1 MRVFAEY
8 IELSNGHKYRKKT
21 LLKFGDSQHVIGSAV
36 LINPGSAEPISALS
50 TADEKWLSQ
59 FYLANH
65 AFDLMNVAEWRE
77 FSCDATMRFLAK
89 IFNGSYLGEELAL
102 NGVIQLFNCSYY
114 KDQYLDEA
122 REYLNVN
129 TDFMFNEYPLLLDK
143 PVYFGWGNEGKRGS
157 VHQTAKTIFTKYNLA
172 LTPIYEPNFYC
183 NPFYHPMYVNRS
195 YKSNKKTQKLL
206 ADFHRQVRKANKLLC
221 N

>member
-21 LLKFGDSQHVIGSAV
+21 LLKLGDAHHLIGSAI
-36 LINPGSAEPISALS
+36 LINPGSAEPISTLS
-50 TADEKWLSQ
+50 ADDEKWLNQ

-65 AFDLMNVAEWRE
+65 SMDLTNLGEWRE

-89 IFNGSYLGEELAL
+89 IFNGSYIGQETAL

-114 KDQYLDEA
+114 KNQH
-122 REYLNVN
+122 LNETTKCMN
-129 TDFMFNEYPLLLDK
+129 EKAEFKFMENAFLTNK
-143 PVYFGWGNEGKRGS
+143 PVYFGWGNEGKIGS
-157 VHQTAKTIFTKYNLA
+157 VCETAKAIFNQYDLA
-172 LTPIYEPNFYC
+172 LTPIYDPEFQRNA
-183 NPFYHPMYVNRS
+183 FYHPMYVNRS

-206 ADFHRQVRKANKLLC
+206 ADFYHQVNNTNK
-221 N
+221 